1 MRLLKDQDLSNKNVV
16 VRLDLNVPIQDKQ
29 IIDSTRIISSV
40 PTIKYLVNKN
50 CKVLLTSHL
59 GRPEEGKFDE
69 DLSMSPVAKKLS
81 EILNHE
87 IDLIDSL
94 DSSDIFNTTQIQLL
108 ENLRFL
114 IGEKDNNEKLGN
126 QLANKGDVYIFDAF
140 GTAHRK
146 QASTHSAIQQAK
158 FSCAGLLLEK
168 EINSLNKALTSI
180 ENPFT
185 AVIAG
190 SKISTKLELIAHLN
204 SKADFI
210 IVGGGIAN
218 TFMKSQ
224 GFDVGESLVE
234 NDMIEIA
241 KELFNSGK
249 IILPNKVIVADSIDS
264 NSSTTKN
271 IDSVSGS
278 DKIFDINLTSN
289 MSEILK
295 NSKTILWN
303 GPIGVFE
310 KEPFQKGTHQLA
322 KTIAGSKAFSLAGG
336 GETIAAINKFINKDE
351 VSYCSTGGGAFLE
364 FMEGKI
370 LPSIKALNA
379 KNTEE

>member
-40 PTIKYLVNKN
+40 PTIKYLVDKN

-59 GRPEEGKFDE
+59 GRPEEGKFDQ
-69 DLSMSPVAKKLS
+69 DFSMSPVAKKLS
-81 EILNHE
+81 RILNHE

-94 DSSDIFNTTQIQLL
+94 ESKDIFNTTQIQLL

-210 IVGGGIAN
+210 VVGGGIAN
-218 TFMKSQ
+218 TFLKSQ

-322 KTIAGSKAFSLAGG
+322 KTIAGSEAFSLAGG

-364 FMEGKI
+364 YMEGKL
-370 LPSIKALNA
+370 LPSIEALGG
-379 KNTEE
+379 

>member
-59 GRPEEGKFDE
+59 GRPEEGKFDQE
-69 DLSMSPVAKKLS
+69 FSMSPVAEKLS

-94 DSSDIFNTTQIQLL
+94 ESSDIFNTTQIQLL

-114 IGEKDNNEKLGN
+114 IGERDNNEKLGN

-210 IVGGGIAN
+210 VVGGGIAN
-218 TFMKSQ
+218 TFLKSQ

-249 IILPNKVIVADSIDS
+249 IILPDKVIVADSIDS

-289 MSEILK
+289 MSEILM

-322 KTIAGSKAFSLAGG
+322 KTIAGSEAFSLAGG

-364 FMEGKI
+364 YMEGKL
-370 LPSIKALNA
+370 LPSIEALGG
-379 KNTEE
+379 

>member
-40 PTIKYLVNKN
+40 PTIKYLVDKN

-59 GRPEEGKFDE
+59 GRPEEGKFDQ
-69 DLSMSPVAKKLS
+69 DLSMSPVAEKLS

-146 QASTHSAIQQAK
+146 QASTYSAIQQAK

-210 IVGGGIAN
+210 ITGGGIAN
-218 TFMKSQ
+218 TFLKSQ

-249 IILPNKVIVADSIDS
+249 IILPNKVIVSDSIDS
-264 NSSTTKN
+264 NSSTIKN

-278 DKIFDINLTSN
+278 DKIFDINLRSN

-310 KEPFQKGTHQLA
+310 KEPFQKGTYQLA
-322 KTIAGSKAFSLAGG
+322 KTIAGSEAFSLAGG

-364 FMEGKI
+364 YMEGKL
-370 LPSIKALNA
+370 LPSIEALGG
-379 KNTEE
+379 

>member
-40 PTIKYLVNKN
+40 PTIKYLVDKN

-59 GRPEEGKFDE
+59 GRPEEGKFDQ
-69 DLSMSPVAKKLS
+69 DLSMSPVAGKLS

-87 IDLIDSL
+87 IELIDSL

-146 QASTHSAIQQAK
+146 QASTYSAIQQAK

-210 IVGGGIAN
+210 VVGGGIAN
-218 TFMKSQ
+218 TFLKSQ

-322 KTIAGSKAFSLAGG
+322 KTIAGSEAFSLAGG

-364 FMEGKI
+364 YMEGKL
-370 LPSIKALNA
+370 LPSIEALGG
-379 KNTEE
+379 

>member
-40 PTIKYLVNKN
+40 PTIKYLVDKN

-59 GRPEEGKFDE
+59 GRPEEGKFDQ
-69 DLSMSPVAKKLS
+69 DFSMSPVAKKLS

-114 IGEKDNNEKLGN
+114 TGEKDNNEKLGN

-218 TFMKSQ
+218 TFLKSQ

-322 KTIAGSKAFSLAGG
+322 KTIAGSDAFSVAGG

-364 FMEGKI
+364 YMEGKL
-370 LPSIKALNA
+370 LPSIEALGG
-379 KNTEE
+379 

>member
-59 GRPEEGKFDE
+59 GRPEEGKFDQ
-69 DLSMSPVAKKLS
+69 DFSMSPVAKKLS

-146 QASTHSAIQQAK
+146 QASTYSAIQQAK

-210 IVGGGIAN
+210 VVGGGIAN
-218 TFMKSQ
+218 TFLKSQ
-224 GFDVGESLVE
+224 GFNVGESLVE
-234 NDMIEIA
+234 NDMIETA
-241 KELFNSGK
+241 KELLNSGK

-322 KTIAGSKAFSLAGG
+322 KTIAGSEAFSLAGG

-364 FMEGKI
+364 YMEGKL
-370 LPSIKALNA
+370 LPSIEALGG
-379 KNTEE
+379 

>member
-1 MRLLKDQDLSNKNVV
+1 MRLLKDRDLSNKNVV

-59 GRPEEGKFDE
+59 GRPEEGKFDQ
-69 DLSMSPVAKKLS
+69 DFSMSPVAKKLS

-210 IVGGGIAN
+210 VVGGGIAN
-218 TFMKSQ
+218 TFLKSQ

-322 KTIAGSKAFSLAGG
+322 KTIAGSEAFSLAGG

-364 FMEGKI
+364 YMEGKL
-370 LPSIKALNA
+370 LPSIEALGG
-379 KNTEE
+379 

>member
-59 GRPEEGKFDE
+59 GRPEEGKFDQ
-69 DLSMSPVAKKLS
+69 DFSMSPVAKKLS

-114 IGEKDNNEKLGN
+114 IGERDNNEKLGN
-126 QLANKGDVYIFDAF
+126 QLANIGDVYIFDAF

-146 QASTHSAIQQAK
+146 QASTYSAIQQAK

-168 EINSLNKALTSI
+168 EINSLNKALTNI

-185 AVIAG
+185 AVIGG
-190 SKISTKLELIAHLN
+190 SKISTKLELIDHLN

-210 IVGGGIAN
+210 IVGGGIVN
-218 TFMKSQ
+218 TFLKSQ
-224 GFDVGESLVE
+224 GFNVGESLVE

-241 KELFNSGK
+241 NELFNSGK

-264 NSSTTKN
+264 NSSTMKN

-310 KEPFQKGTHQLA
+310 KEPFQKGTLQLA
-322 KTIAGSKAFSLAGG
+322 KTIAGSEAFSLAGG

-364 FMEGKI
+364 YMEGKL
-370 LPSIKALNA
+370 LPSIEALGG
-379 KNTEE
+379 

>member
-16 VRLDLNVPIQDKQ
+16 LRLDLNVPIQEKLVL
-29 IIDSTRIISSV
+29 DSTRISASV
-40 PTIKYLVNKN
+40 PTIKYLLDKN

-59 GRPEEGKFDE
+59 GRPEEGKFDINF
-69 DLSMSPVAKKLS
+69 SMHPVAEKLS

-94 DSSDIFNTTQIQLL
+94 SSSDIFNTTQIQLL

-114 IGEKDNNEKLGN
+114 VGEKDNNEELGN

-140 GTAHRK
+140 GTSHRK

-180 ENPFT
+180 ESPFT

-218 TFMKSQ
+218 TFLKSQ
-224 GFDVGESLVE
+224 GFNVGESLVE

-241 KELFNSGK
+241 EELFNSSK

-264 NSSTTKN
+264 NYSTIKN
-271 IDSVSGS
+271 IDSVSSS
-278 DKIFDINLTSN
+278 DKIFDINLSSN

-295 NSKTILWN
+295 SSKTILWN

-322 KTIAGSKAFSLAGG
+322 TTIAKSKAFSLAGG

-364 FMEGKI
+364 YMEGKI
-370 LPSIKALNA
+370 LPSIEALGG
-379 KNTEE
+379 

>member
-40 PTIKYLVNKN
+40 PTIQYLVNKN
-50 CKVLLTSHL
+50 CKVLLISHL
-59 GRPEEGKFDE
+59 GRPEEGKFDQ
-69 DLSMSPVAKKLS
+69 DFSMSPVAKKLS

-210 IVGGGIAN
+210 VVGGGIAN
-218 TFMKSQ
+218 TFLKSQ

-322 KTIAGSKAFSLAGG
+322 KTIAGSDAFSLAGG

-364 FMEGKI
+364 YMEGKL
-370 LPSIKALNA
+370 LPSIEALGG
-379 KNTEE
+379 

>member
-40 PTIKYLVNKN
+40 PTIKYLVDKN

-59 GRPEEGKFDE
+59 GRPEEGKFDQNF
-69 DLSMSPVAKKLS
+69 SMSPVAEKLS
-81 EILNHE
+81 KILNHE

-114 IGEKDNNEKLGN
+114 IGERDNNEKLGN

-210 IVGGGIAN
+210 VVGGGIAN
-218 TFMKSQ
+218 IFLKSQ
-224 GFDVGESLVE
+224 GFNVGESLVE

-322 KTIAGSKAFSLAGG
+322 KTIAGSEAFSLAGG

-364 FMEGKI
+364 YMEGKL
-370 LPSIKALNA
+370 LPSIEALGG
-379 KNTEE
+379 

>member
-59 GRPEEGKFDE
+59 GRPEEGKFDQ
-69 DLSMSPVAKKLS
+69 DFSMSPVAKKLS

-146 QASTHSAIQQAK
+146 QASTYSAIQQAK

-210 IVGGGIAN
+210 VVGGGIAN
-218 TFMKSQ
+218 TFLKSQ
-224 GFDVGESLVE
+224 GFNVGESLVE

-322 KTIAGSKAFSLAGG
+322 KTIAGSEAFSLAGG

-364 FMEGKI
+364 YMEGKL
-370 LPSIKALNA
+370 LPSIEALGG
-379 KNTEE
+379 

>member
-16 VRLDLNVPIQDKQ
+16 VRLDLNAPIQDKQ

-59 GRPEEGKFDE
+59 GRPEEGKFDQ
-69 DLSMSPVAKKLS
+69 DFSMSPVAEKLS

-114 IGEKDNNEKLGN
+114 IGERDNNEKLGN

-146 QASTHSAIQQAK
+146 QASTYSAIQQAK

-210 IVGGGIAN
+210 VVGGGIAN
-218 TFMKSQ
+218 TFLKSQ

-278 DKIFDINLTSN
+278 DKIFAINLTSN

-322 KTIAGSKAFSLAGG
+322 KTIAGSEAFSLAGG

-364 FMEGKI
+364 YMEGKL
-370 LPSIKALNA
+370 LPSIEALGG
-379 KNTEE
+379 

>member
-16 VRLDLNVPIQDKQ
+16 LRLDLNVPIQDKRVL
-29 IIDSTRIISSV
+29 DATRISASV
-40 PTIKYLVNKN
+40 PTIKYLLDKN

-59 GRPEEGKFDE
+59 GRPEEGKFDINF
-69 DLSMSPVAKKLS
+69 SMHPVAEKLS

-94 DSSDIFNTTQIQLL
+94 SSIDIFNTTQIQLL

-114 IGEKDNNEKLGN
+114 VGEKDNNEELGN
-126 QLANKGDVYIFDAF
+126 QLANIGDVYIFDAF

-146 QASTHSAIQQAK
+146 QASTHSAIHHAK

-180 ENPFT
+180 ESPFT

-190 SKISTKLELIAHLN
+190 SKVSTKLELIAHLN

-218 TFMKSQ
+218 TFLKSQ
-224 GFDVGESLVE
+224 GFNVGESLVE

-241 KELFNSGK
+241 EELFDSGR

-264 NSSTTKN
+264 NYSTIKN
-271 IDSVSGS
+271 IDSVSS
-278 DKIFDINLTSN
+278 YDKIFDINLSGN
-289 MSEILK
+289 MLEILK
-295 NSKTILWN
+295 SSKTILWN

-310 KEPFQKGTHQLA
+310 KDPFQKGTHQLA
-322 KTIAGSKAFSLAGG
+322 STIAESNAFSLAGG

-364 FMEGKI
+364 YMEGKL
-370 LPSIKALNA
+370 LPSIAALGG
-379 KNTEE
+379 

>member
-16 VRLDLNVPIQDKQ
+16 VRLDLNVPIQDRR
-29 IIDSTRIISSV
+29 IIDSTRIISSI
-40 PTIKYLVNKN
+40 PTIKYLVDKN

-59 GRPEEGKFDE
+59 GRPEEGKFDQ
-69 DLSMSPVAKKLS
+69 DFSMSPVAKKLS

-168 EINSLNKALTSI
+168 EINSLNKALISI
-180 ENPFT
+180 KNPFT

-210 IVGGGIAN
+210 VVGGGIAN
-218 TFMKSQ
+218 TFLKSQ

-271 IDSVSGS
+271 IDSVSAS

-322 KTIAGSKAFSLAGG
+322 KTIAGSEAFSLAGG

-364 FMEGKI
+364 YMEGKL
-370 LPSIKALNA
+370 LPSIEALGG
-379 KNTEE
+379 

>member
-59 GRPEEGKFDE
+59 GRPEEGKFDQ
-69 DLSMSPVAKKLS
+69 DFSMSPVAKKLS

-114 IGEKDNNEKLGN
+114 IGERDNNEKLGN

-210 IVGGGIAN
+210 VVGGGIAN
-218 TFMKSQ
+218 TFLKSQ

-289 MSEILK
+289 MSEILM

-322 KTIAGSKAFSLAGG
+322 KTIAGSEAFSLAGG

-364 FMEGKI
+364 YMEGKL
-370 LPSIKALNA
+370 LPSIEALGG
-379 KNTEE
+379 

>member
-1 MRLLKDQDLSNKNVV
+1 MRLLKDQNLSNKNVV

-40 PTIKYLVNKN
+40 PTIKYLVDKN

-59 GRPEEGKFDE
+59 GRPEEGKFDQ
-69 DLSMSPVAKKLS
+69 DFSMSPVAKKLS

-158 FSCAGLLLEK
+158 LSCAGLLLEK
-168 EINSLNKALTSI
+168 EINSLNKALTFI

-210 IVGGGIAN
+210 VVGGGIAN
-218 TFMKSQ
+218 TFLKSQ

-322 KTIAGSKAFSLAGG
+322 KTIAGSEAFSLAGG

-364 FMEGKI
+364 YMEGKL
-370 LPSIKALNA
+370 LPSIEALGG
-379 KNTEE
+379 

>member
-40 PTIKYLVNKN
+40 PTIKYLVDKN

-59 GRPEEGKFDE
+59 GRPEEGKFDQ
-69 DLSMSPVAKKLS
+69 DFSMSPVAKKLS

-218 TFMKSQ
+218 TFLKSQ

-241 KELFNSGK
+241 KELFNSDK

-322 KTIAGSKAFSLAGG
+322 KTIAGSEAFSLAGG

-364 FMEGKI
+364 YMEGKL
-370 LPSIKALNA
+370 LPSIEALGG
-379 KNTEE
+379 

>member
-40 PTIKYLVNKN
+40 PTIKYLIDKN

-59 GRPEEGKFDE
+59 GRPEEGKFDQ
-69 DLSMSPVAKKLS
+69 DFSMSPVAKKLS

-210 IVGGGIAN
+210 VVGGGIAN
-218 TFMKSQ
+218 TFLKSQ

-322 KTIAGSKAFSLAGG
+322 KTIAGSEAFSLAGG

-364 FMEGKI
+364 YMEGKL
-370 LPSIKALNA
+370 LPSIEALGG
-379 KNTEE
+379 

>member
-59 GRPEEGKFDE
+59 GRPEEGKFDQ
-69 DLSMSPVAKKLS
+69 DFSMSPVAKKLS

-158 FSCAGLLLEK
+158 LSCAGLLLEK

-210 IVGGGIAN
+210 VVGGGIAN
-218 TFMKSQ
+218 TFLKSQ

-264 NSSTTKN
+264 NSSTTKD

-310 KEPFQKGTHQLA
+310 KESFQKGTHQLA
-322 KTIAGSKAFSLAGG
+322 KSIAGSEAFSLAGG

-364 FMEGKI
+364 YMEGKL
-370 LPSIKALNA
+370 LPSIEALGG
-379 KNTEE
+379 

>member
-1 MRLLKDQDLSNKNVV
+1 MRLLKDHDLSNKNVV
-16 VRLDLNVPIQDKQ
+16 LRLDLNVPIQDKRVL
-29 IIDSTRIISSV
+29 DATRIISSV
-40 PTIKYLVNKN
+40 PTIKYLLNKN
-50 CKVLLTSHL
+50 CKVLLASHL
-59 GRPEEGKFDE
+59 GRPDEGKFDMNF
-69 DLSMSPVAKKLS
+69 SMRPVAEKLS

-94 DSSDIFNTTQIQLL
+94 ASSDIFNTSQIQLL

-114 IGEKDNNEKLGN
+114 IGEKDNNEELGN
-126 QLANKGDVYIFDAF
+126 QLGNKGDAYVFDAF

-168 EINSLNKALTSI
+168 EINSLNKALTCI

-210 IVGGGIAN
+210 ITGGGIAN
-218 TFMKSQ
+218 TFLKSQ
-224 GFDVGESLVE
+224 GFNVGESLVE

-264 NSSTTKN
+264 NSSTIKN

-278 DKIFDINLTSN
+278 DKIFDINLRSN

-310 KEPFQKGTHQLA
+310 KEPFQQGTYQLA
-322 KTIAGSKAFSLAGG
+322 KAIAESEAFSLAGG

-364 FMEGKI
+364 YMEGKL
-370 LPSIKALNA
+370 LPSIEALGG
-379 KNTEE
+379 

>member
-1 MRLLKDQDLSNKNVV
+1 MRLLKDLDLSNKNVV
-16 VRLDLNVPIQDKQ
+16 LRLDLNVPIQDKRVL
-29 IIDSTRIISSV
+29 DSTRISASV
-40 PTIKYLVNKN
+40 PTIKYLLDKN

-59 GRPEEGKFDE
+59 GRPEEGAFDINF
-69 DLSMSPVAKKLS
+69 SMRPVADKLS
-81 EILNHE
+81 EILHHE
-87 IDLIDSL
+87 IDLIKSL
-94 DSSDIFNTTQIQLL
+94 ASSDIFNTTQIQLL

-114 IGEKDNNEKLGN
+114 VGEKGNNEELGY

-158 FSCAGLLLEK
+158 FSCAGFLLEK

-180 ENPFT
+180 KSPFT
-185 AVIAG
+185 AIIAG

-218 TFMKSQ
+218 TFLKSQ
-224 GFDVGESLVE
+224 GFNVGDSLVE

-241 KELFNSGK
+241 EELFDSGK

-264 NSSTTKN
+264 NYSTIKN
-271 IDSVSGS
+271 IDSVSSS
-278 DKIFDINLTSN
+278 DKIFDINLSGN
-289 MSEILK
+289 MLEILK
-295 NSKTILWN
+295 SSKTILWN

-310 KEPFQKGTHQLA
+310 KDPFQKGTHQLA
-322 KTIAGSKAFSLAGG
+322 TTIAESNAFSLAGG

-364 FMEGKI
+364 YMEGKL
-370 LPSIKALNA
+370 LPSIEALGG
-379 KNTEE
+379 

>member
-16 VRLDLNVPIQDKQ
+16 VRLDLNVPIQDKH

-40 PTIKYLVNKN
+40 PTIKYLLDKN

-59 GRPEEGKFDE
+59 GRPEEGKFDQ
-69 DLSMSPVAKKLS
+69 DFSMSPVAKKLS

-94 DSSDIFNTTQIQLL
+94 DNSDIFNTTQIQLL

-146 QASTHSAIQQAK
+146 QASTYSAIQQAK
-158 FSCAGLLLEK
+158 LSCAGLLLEK

-210 IVGGGIAN
+210 VVGGGIAN
-218 TFMKSQ
+218 TFLKSQ

-241 KELFNSGK
+241 KELFSSRK

-264 NSSTTKN
+264 NSSTIKN
-271 IDSVSGS
+271 IDSVSGTE
-278 DKIFDINLTSN
+278 KIFDINLTSN
-289 MSEILK
+289 MSEILT

-322 KTIAGSKAFSLAGG
+322 KTIAGSEAFSLAGG

-364 FMEGKI
+364 YMEGKL
-370 LPSIKALNA
+370 LPSIEALGG
-379 KNTEE
+379 

>member
-1 MRLLKDQDLSNKNVV
+1 MRLLKDRDLSNKNVV

-40 PTIKYLVNKN
+40 PTIKYLVDKN

-59 GRPEEGKFDE
+59 GRPEEGKFDQ
-69 DLSMSPVAKKLS
+69 DFSMSPVAKKLS

-210 IVGGGIAN
+210 VVGGGIAN
-218 TFMKSQ
+218 TFLKSQ

-310 KEPFQKGTHQLA
+310 KEPFQKGTYQLA
-322 KTIAGSKAFSLAGG
+322 KTIAGSEAFSLAGG

-364 FMEGKI
+364 YMEGKL
-370 LPSIKALNA
+370 LPSIEALGG
-379 KNTEE
+379 

>member
-40 PTIKYLVNKN
+40 PTIKYLVDKN

-59 GRPEEGKFDE
+59 GRPEEGKFDQ
-69 DLSMSPVAKKLS
+69 DFSMFPVAKKLS

-146 QASTHSAIQQAK
+146 QASTYSAIQQAK

-210 IVGGGIAN
+210 VVGGGIAN
-218 TFMKSQ
+218 TFLKSQ

-322 KTIAGSKAFSLAGG
+322 KTIAGSEAFSLAGG

-364 FMEGKI
+364 YMEGKL
-370 LPSIKALNA
+370 LPSIEALGG
-379 KNTEE
+379 

>member
-210 IVGGGIAN
+210 VVGGGIAN
-218 TFMKSQ
+218 TFLKSQ

-249 IILPNKVIVADSIDS
+249 IILPNKVIVSDSIDS

-322 KTIAGSKAFSLAGG
+322 KTIAGSEAFSLAGG

-364 FMEGKI
+364 YMEGKL
-370 LPSIKALNA
+370 LPSIEALGG
-379 KNTEE
+379 

>member
-40 PTIKYLVNKN
+40 PTIKYLVDKN

-59 GRPEEGKFDE
+59 GRPEEGKFDQ
-69 DLSMSPVAKKLS
+69 DFSMSPVAKKLS

-210 IVGGGIAN
+210 VVGGGIAN
-218 TFMKSQ
+218 TFLKSQ

-234 NDMIEIA
+234 NDMIETA

-322 KTIAGSKAFSLAGG
+322 KTIAGSEAFSLAGG

-364 FMEGKI
+364 YMEGKL
-370 LPSIKALNA
+370 LPSIEALGG
-379 KNTEE
+379 

>member
-1 MRLLKDQDLSNKNVV
+1 MRLLKDLDLSNKNVV
-16 VRLDLNVPIQDKQ
+16 LRLDLNVPIQDKRVL
-29 IIDSTRIISSV
+29 DSTRISASV
-40 PTIKYLVNKN
+40 PTIKYLLDKN
-50 CKVLLTSHL
+50 CKILLTSHL
-59 GRPEEGKFDE
+59 GRPEEGKFDINF
-69 DLSMSPVAKKLS
+69 SMNPVAEKLS
-81 EILNHE
+81 EILDHE

-94 DSSDIFNTTQIQLL
+94 SSSDIFNTTQIQLL

-114 IGEKDNNEKLGN
+114 VGEKDNNEELGN
-126 QLANKGDVYIFDAF
+126 QLANKGDIYIFDAF

-146 QASTHSAIQQAK
+146 QASTYSAIQHAK

-180 ENPFT
+180 ESPFT

-218 TFMKSQ
+218 TFLKSQ
-224 GFDVGESLVE
+224 GFNVGESLVE
-234 NDMIEIA
+234 NDMIKIA
-241 KELFNSGK
+241 EELFNSGK

-264 NSSTTKN
+264 NYSTTKN
-271 IDSVSGS
+271 IDSVSSS
-278 DKIFDINLTSN
+278 DKIFDINLSSN

-295 NSKTILWN
+295 SSKTILWN

-322 KTIAGSKAFSLAGG
+322 TTIAKSKAFSLAGG

-364 FMEGKI
+364 YMEGKI
-370 LPSIKALNA
+370 LPSIEALGG
-379 KNTEE
+379 

>member
-59 GRPEEGKFDE
+59 GRPEEGKFDQ
-69 DLSMSPVAKKLS
+69 DFSMSPVAKKLS

-218 TFMKSQ
+218 TFLKSQ

-241 KELFNSGK
+241 KELFNSSK

-322 KTIAGSKAFSLAGG
+322 KTIAGSEAFSLAGG

-364 FMEGKI
+364 YMEGKL
-370 LPSIKALNA
+370 LPSIEALGG
-379 KNTEE
+379 

>member
-59 GRPEEGKFDE
+59 GRPEEGKFDQE
-69 DLSMSPVAKKLS
+69 FSMSPVAEKLS

-94 DSSDIFNTTQIQLL
+94 ESSDIFNTTQIQLL

-114 IGEKDNNEKLGN
+114 IGERDNNEKLGN

-210 IVGGGIAN
+210 VVGGGIAN
-218 TFMKSQ
+218 TFLKSQ

-264 NSSTTKN
+264 NSSNTKN

-289 MSEILK
+289 MSEILM

-322 KTIAGSKAFSLAGG
+322 KTIAGSEAFSLAGG

-364 FMEGKI
+364 YMEGKL
-370 LPSIKALNA
+370 LPSIEALGG
-379 KNTEE
+379 

>member
-40 PTIKYLVNKN
+40 PTIQYLVNKN
-50 CKVLLTSHL
+50 CKVLLISHL
-59 GRPEEGKFDE
+59 GRPEEGKFDQ
-69 DLSMSPVAKKLS
+69 DFSMSPVAKKLS

-126 QLANKGDVYIFDAF
+126 KLANKGDVYIFDAF

-210 IVGGGIAN
+210 VVGGGIAN
-218 TFMKSQ
+218 TFLKSQ

-322 KTIAGSKAFSLAGG
+322 KTIAGSEAFSLAGG

-364 FMEGKI
+364 YMEGKL
-370 LPSIKALNA
+370 LPSIEALGG
-379 KNTEE
+379 

>member
-40 PTIKYLVNKN
+40 PTIKYLVDKN

-59 GRPEEGKFDE
+59 GRPEEGKFDQ
-69 DLSMSPVAKKLS
+69 DFSMSPVAKKLS

-158 FSCAGLLLEK
+158 ISCAGLLLEK
-168 EINSLNKALTSI
+168 EISSLNKALTSI

-210 IVGGGIAN
+210 VVGGGIAN
-218 TFMKSQ
+218 TFLKSQ

-322 KTIAGSKAFSLAGG
+322 KTIAGSEAFSLAGG

-364 FMEGKI
+364 YMEGKL
-370 LPSIKALNA
+370 LPSIEALGG
-379 KNTEE
+379 

>member
-59 GRPEEGKFDE
+59 GRPEEGKFDQ
-69 DLSMSPVAKKLS
+69 DLSMSPVAEKLS

-146 QASTHSAIQQAK
+146 QASTYSAIQQAK

-210 IVGGGIAN
+210 ITGGGIAN
-218 TFMKSQ
+218 TFLKSQ
-224 GFDVGESLVE
+224 GFNVGESLVE

-322 KTIAGSKAFSLAGG
+322 KTIAGSEAFSLAGG

-364 FMEGKI
+364 YMEGKL
-370 LPSIKALNA
+370 LPSIEALGG
-379 KNTEE
+379 

>member
-59 GRPEEGKFDE
+59 GRPEEGKFDQE
-69 DLSMSPVAKKLS
+69 FSMSPVAEKLS

-94 DSSDIFNTTQIQLL
+94 ESSDIFNTTQIQLL

-146 QASTHSAIQQAK
+146 QASTYSAIQQAK
-158 FSCAGLLLEK
+158 LSCAGLLLEK

-210 IVGGGIAN
+210 VVGGGIAN
-218 TFMKSQ
+218 TFLKSQ

-249 IILPNKVIVADSIDS
+249 IMLPNKVIVADSIDS

-322 KTIAGSKAFSLAGG
+322 KTIAGSEAFSLAGG

-364 FMEGKI
+364 YMEGKL
-370 LPSIKALNA
+370 LPSIEALGG
-379 KNTEE
+379 

>member
-50 CKVLLTSHL
+50 CKILLTSHL
-59 GRPEEGKFDE
+59 GRPEEGKFDQ
-69 DLSMSPVAKKLS
+69 DFSMSPVAKKLS

-158 FSCAGLLLEK
+158 LSCAGLLLEK

-210 IVGGGIAN
+210 VVGGGIAN
-218 TFMKSQ
+218 TFLKSQ

-322 KTIAGSKAFSLAGG
+322 KTIAGSEAFSLAGG

-364 FMEGKI
+364 YMEGKL
-370 LPSIKALNA
+370 LPSIEALGG
-379 KNTEE
+379 

>member
-59 GRPEEGKFDE
+59 GRPEEGKFDQ
-69 DLSMSPVAKKLS
+69 DFSMSPVAKKLS

-168 EINSLNKALTSI
+168 EINSLNKALTFI

-210 IVGGGIAN
+210 VVGGGIAN
-218 TFMKSQ
+218 TFLKSQ

-322 KTIAGSKAFSLAGG
+322 KTIAGSEAFSLAGG

-364 FMEGKI
+364 YMEGKL
-370 LPSIKALNA
+370 LPSIEALGG
-379 KNTEE
+379 

>member
-16 VRLDLNVPIQDKQ
+16 LRLDLNVPIQDKRVL
-29 IIDSTRIISSV
+29 DSTRISASV
-40 PTIKYLVNKN
+40 PTIKYLLDKN
-50 CKVLLTSHL
+50 CKVLLISHL
-59 GRPEEGKFDE
+59 GRPEEGKFDIN
-69 DLSMSPVAKKLS
+69 LSMHPVAEKLS

-94 DSSDIFNTTQIQLL
+94 SSSDIFNTTQIQLL

-114 IGEKDNNEKLGN
+114 VGEKDNNEELGN
-126 QLANKGDVYIFDAF
+126 QLANKGDIYIFDAF

-218 TFMKSQ
+218 TFLKSQ
-224 GFDVGESLVE
+224 GFNVGESLVE
-234 NDMIEIA
+234 NDMIKIA
-241 KELFNSGK
+241 EELYNSGK

-264 NSSTTKN
+264 NYSTTKN
-271 IDSVSGS
+271 IDSVSSS
-278 DKIFDINLTSN
+278 DKIFDINLSSN

-295 NSKTILWN
+295 SSKTILWN

-322 KTIAGSKAFSLAGG
+322 TTIAKSKAFSLAGG

-351 VSYCSTGGGAFLE
+351 VSYCSTGGGSFLE
-364 FMEGKI
+364 YMEGKI
-370 LPSIKALNA
+370 LPSIEALGG
-379 KNTEE
+379 

>member
-59 GRPEEGKFDE
+59 GRPEEGKFDQ
-69 DLSMSPVAKKLS
+69 DFSMSPVAKKLS

-218 TFMKSQ
+218 TFLKSQ
-224 GFDVGESLVE
+224 GFNVGESLVE

-322 KTIAGSKAFSLAGG
+322 KTIAGSEAFSLAGG

-364 FMEGKI
+364 YMEGKL
-370 LPSIKALNA
+370 LPSIEALGG
-379 KNTEE
+379 

>member
-1 MRLLKDQDLSNKNVV
+1 MRLLKDHDLSNKNVV
-16 VRLDLNVPIQDKQ
+16 LRLDLNVPIQDKRVL
-29 IIDSTRIISSV
+29 DATRTISSV
-40 PTIKYLVNKN
+40 PTIKYLLNKN
-50 CKVLLTSHL
+50 CKVLLASHL
-59 GRPEEGKFDE
+59 GRPDEGKFDMNF
-69 DLSMSPVAKKLS
+69 SMRPVAEKLS

-94 DSSDIFNTTQIQLL
+94 SSSDIFNTTQIQIL

-114 IGEKDNNEKLGN
+114 VGEKDNNEELGN
-126 QLANKGDVYIFDAF
+126 QLANKGDIYIFDAF

-180 ENPFT
+180 DSPFT

-210 IVGGGIAN
+210 ITGGGIAN
-218 TFMKSQ
+218 TFLKSQ
-224 GFDVGESLVE
+224 GFNVGESLVE
-234 NDMIEIA
+234 DDMIDIA

-264 NSSTTKN
+264 NSSTIKN

-278 DKIFDINLTSN
+278 DKIFDINLRSN

-310 KEPFQKGTHQLA
+310 KEPFQQGTHQLA
-322 KTIAGSKAFSLAGG
+322 KAIAESEAFSLAGG

-364 FMEGKI
+364 YMEGKL
-370 LPSIKALNA
+370 LPSIEALGG
-379 KNTEE
+379 